1 MSKNS
6 MPKKAQAQFMIPIP
20 KRSLG
25 GTLGE
30 LAGNLGSMFIPI
42 PGVRGGELGRAL
54 GSMLPFKRGGRPAA
68 RKRGGAVK
76 ARKRGG
82 K

>member
-1 MSKNS
+1 

-25 GTLGE
+25 GTLGQ
-30 LAGNLGSMFIPI
+30 LAGGIGSMLLPI
-42 PGVRGGELGRAL
+42 PGVNGAQLGRAL

>member
-1 MSKNS
+1 
-6 MPKKAQAQFMIPIP
+6 MPKKAQAQFMILP

-25 GTLGE
+25 GMLGQ
-30 LAGNLGSMFIPI
+30 LAGQLGSTFLPI
-42 PGVRGGELGRAL
+42 PGVDGAQLGRAL

-68 RKRGGAVK
+68 RKRGGAVAVK

>member
-6 MPKKAQAQFMIPIP
+6 MPKKSQAQLMIEVP

-25 GTLGE
+25 GMLGQ
-30 LAGNLGSMFIPI
+30 LAGGIGSQLFKI
-42 PGVRGGELGRAL
+42 PGVDGAQLGRAL